1 MKDSVVGVPAELLCG
16 NLLNTSYCHLNTLFG
31 NNLAEFSDSHY
42 TASTLGPI
50 LKLVKPIY
58 IRHL

>member
-1 MKDSVVGVPAELLCG
+1 MKDGVVGVPAELLRG
-16 NLLNTSYCHLNTLFG
+16 NLLNTSYCHLNTLLG
-31 NNLAEFSDSHY
+31 NNLTELMTPIH

-50 LKLVKPIY
+50 LKRVNPIY